1 MSTHVLLVEDNTA
14 FAYLAEKALSRAG
27 YRVAKARSAFEA
39 LGALR
44 SGHVDLLLSDV
55 KLPDCNGFA
64 LARMAR
70 ERQPGLK
77 VLFMT
82 AAPELASG
90 EIADRVD
97 RVLAKPND
105 AGRIVSEVSAAL
117 AA

>member
-14 FAYLAEKALSRAG
+14 FAYVAEKALSRAG
-27 YRVAKARSAFEA
+27 YRVEKARSAFQA

-44 SGHVDLLLSDV
+44 AGRVDLLLTDV

-70 ERQPGLK
+70 ERQPSLK

-82 AAPELASG
+82 AKPELATG
-90 EIADRVD
+90 ELTDRVD
-97 RVLAKPND
+97 RVLAKAED
-105 AGRIVSEVSAAL
+105 AARIVSEVSAAL